1 MKCEKYIF
9 KKLFFKWQNWPNIL
23 SKRLYEMQF
32 WEGIGFPLCY
42 ASPRALIPNQV
53 SANRCHSSSRAET
66 WVLSICPR
74 ISRQKKA
81 RHQII
86 TALSNTL
93 TIWNATRQKLT
104 DSFFDSLIRTGA
116 YWFFIT
122 TGAHTEGLTFFLYSF
137 LVCGQTDTLVL
148 FRPERNL
155 HMFKEEGTK
164 CIEREH
170 IQRCIIG
177 IDRQWITNFVFSGSL
192 DFFKV

>member
-1 MKCEKYIF
+1 
-9 KKLFFKWQNWPNIL
+9 
-23 SKRLYEMQF
+23 MQ
-32 WEGIGFPLCY
+32 LDR
-42 ASPRALIPNQV
+42 SLLIP
-53 SANRCHSSSRAET
+53 
-66 WVLSICPR
+66 
-74 ISRQKKA
+74 
-81 RHQII
+81 
-86 TALSNTL
+86 
-93 TIWNATRQKLT
+93 
-104 DSFFDSLIRTGA
+104 SLILLIRSEA

-177 IDRQWITNFVFSGSL
+177 IDRQWITNFVFLEAWIFSR
-192 DFFKV
+192 FKVPNQILCDKLFLRQSYYNTFMKHDQSHL